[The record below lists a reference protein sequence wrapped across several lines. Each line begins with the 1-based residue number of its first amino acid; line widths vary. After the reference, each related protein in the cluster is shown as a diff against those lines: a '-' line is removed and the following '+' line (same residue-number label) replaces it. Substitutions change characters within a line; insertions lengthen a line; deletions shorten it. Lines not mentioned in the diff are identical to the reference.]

1 MTKTAAEMVAEAVAA
16 VESIAPKDAYDEVA
30 AGRAILL
37 DVREPVEW
45 EHHIDGAVEV
55 PRGLLEFAADPQSPR
70 HNTELDP
77 ARRVIVYCRSG
88 TRAALS
94 ASTLKTLGYGNVANL
109 DGGFAAWQEAGLPTE
124 EHHAG
129 I

>member
-1 MTKTAAEMVAEAVAA
+1 MTKTAAEMVAEAEAE
-16 VESIAPKDAYDEVA
+16 VESIAPKDAYDQVA

-55 PRGLLEFAADPQSPR
+55 PRGLLEFAADPRSPR

-77 ARRVIVYCRSG
+77 RSRVIVYCRSG
-88 TRAALS
+88 TRAALA
-94 ASTLKTLGYGNVANL
+94 ASTLKTLGYVNVANL
-109 DGGFAAWQEAGLPTE
+109 DGGFVAWRDAGLPTE
-124 EHHAG
+124 EHHVG

>member
-1 MTKTAAEMVAEAVAA
+1 MTKTAAQMVAEAAA
-16 VESIAPKDAYDEVA
+16 EVESIAPKDAYDQVA

-45 EHHIDGAVEV
+45 EQHIDGAVEV

-77 ARRVIVYCRSG
+77 P
-88 TRAALS
+88 AA
-94 ASTLKTLGYGNVANL
+94 
-109 DGGFAAWQEAGLPTE
+109 
-124 EHHAG
+124 
-129 I
+129 